1 MVVIGVIMIAL
12 AVVVTSMWIESRC
25 GRRRW
30 RWRRNRLLVPVRWV
44 VPTGMNWVIVAE
56 RYTFEFAWRSADG
69 LGLAKRNVMRGFA
82 FENEICRLVGRE

>member
-1 MVVIGVIMIAL
+1 
-12 AVVVTSMWIESRC
+12 
-25 GRRRW
+25 
-30 RWRRNRLLVPVRWV
+30 VPVRWV